1 MFQWYQWSATPE
13 WILVA
18 RKGDSL
24 PHVDSDLSPG
34 GEWLHAGDTSELP
47 ASVKQD
53 LPASVKQ
60 DIDLLGFFLRRLE
73 NVDRPMSAAELA
85 TILP

>member
-1 MFQWYQWSATPE
+1 MFQWYQWSATSE
-13 WILVA
+13 WIVVA

-24 PHVDSDLSPG
+24 PHVDSDLES
-34 GEWLHAGDTSELP
+34 GEWLHAGDTTELP

-53 LPASVKQ
+53 
-60 DIDLLGFFLRRLE
+60 IELLGFFIRRLE

-85 TILP
+85 KLIP